1 MTEERATSLSHVE
14 YEILGELIESVDLM
28 PLRDIMVNNDVTAKR
43 FDAGAKNILLLIEN
57 MKSRRTHRLKP
68 THPDYRGKGT

>member
-1 MTEERATSLSHVE
+1 
-14 YEILGELIESVDLM
+14 
-28 PLRDIMVNNDVTAKR
+28 MVNNDVTAKR